1 MFIIDLR
8 HTRGPFM
15 SSSRLTYRGV
25 VYQSHKPAS
34 APEKELVTDDAKHIY
49 RGHLYH
55 YESKKKK
62 AVA

>member
-1 MFIIDLR
+1 M
-8 HTRGPFM
+8 
-15 SSSRLTYRGV
+15 SRLTYRGV

-34 APEKELVTDDAKHIY
+34 VPAKELVTDDAKHVY

>member
-1 MFIIDLR
+1 MCIINLS
-8 HTRGPFM
+8 HTRGLLM
-15 SSSRLTYRGV
+15 SRLTYRGV

>member
-1 MFIIDLR
+1 MYIINLS
-8 HTRGPFM
+8 HTRGLPM
-15 SSSRLTYRGV
+15 SRLTYRGV
-25 VYQSHKPAS
+25 VYQSHKAS
-34 APEKELVTDDAKHIY
+34 ATQEKELVTDSVKHIY

>member
-1 MFIIDLR
+1 MCIINLSD
-8 HTRGPFM
+8 TRGLLM
-15 SSSRLTYRGV
+15 SRLTYRGV

-34 APEKELVTDDAKHIY
+34 APEKELVTDDAKHVY

>member
-1 MFIIDLR
+1 M
-8 HTRGPFM
+8 
-15 SSSRLTYRGV
+15 SRLTYRGV

-34 APEKELVTDDAKHIY
+34 APEKELVTDDAKHVY

-62 AVA
+62 AGA

>member
-1 MFIIDLR
+1 MCIINLS
-8 HTRGPFM
+8 HTRGLPM
-15 SSSRLTYRGV
+15 SHLTYRGV

-34 APEKELVTDDAKHIY
+34 ALEKELVTDRSEHIY

>member
-1 MFIIDLR
+1 
-8 HTRGPFM
+8 M
-15 SSSRLTYRGV
+15 SCSRLTYRGV